1 MSLKEWCIFT
11 YSYSWL
17 YFLLYHFSCT
27 KQNKFTLFSESRI
40 IFFFHLFF
48 SEVAESMDIS
58 VLIRSTIHPFHSDYP
73 SFENNVKVFS
83 AKSRNIVTM
92 AALWQLMNKH
102 SDPLSSKRMSII
114 FLPRAKSL
122 FFYFSHTLTT
132 QWVFFVCHSLHMT
145 WSVWSMPNKVK
156 QCLNKTLT
164 FATVLRRHCF
174 MKMTALKEYFQGF
187 FCPHICTFPFMSFSL

>member
-1 MSLKEWCIFT
+1 MYIYIFIFVAILFDLSLF
-11 YSYSWL
+11 L
-17 YFLLYHFSCT
+17 YKT
-27 KQNKFTLFSESRI
+27 KQIHSILREQNHFLFSSV
-40 IFFFHLFF
+40 F

-187 FCPHICTFPFMSFSL
+187 FCPQILHFSFHELFPLNH